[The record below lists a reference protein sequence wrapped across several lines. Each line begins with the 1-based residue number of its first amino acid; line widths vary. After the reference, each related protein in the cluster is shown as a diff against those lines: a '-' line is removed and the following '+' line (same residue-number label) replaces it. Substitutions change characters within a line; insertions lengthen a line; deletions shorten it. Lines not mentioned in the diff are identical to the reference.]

1 MNASCTFCRI
11 VRSELPSYRVAETEG
26 AYAFLD
32 IDPATSGHA
41 LVIPKQHRRDLF
53 DATPH
58 ELAEL
63 LALAQR
69 VGAAAMNELGA
80 PGVKLHQVSGAA
92 AGQDVFHLHFHVIP
106 RYLDDTVQPSWHVDG
121 WSPPGLSA
129 EQQTDVAARLCRA
142 LGQ

>member
-1 MNASCTFCRI
+1 MDTPCSFCRI
-11 VRSELPSYRVAETEG
+11 VRGEAPSLRIAETEG

-32 IDPATSGHA
+32 INPATPGHA
-41 LVIPKQHRRDLF
+41 LVIPKQNRRDLF
-53 DATPH
+53 DATPD

-106 RYLDDTVQPSWHVDG
+106 RYEDDTVQPSWYVDD
-121 WSPPGLSA
+121 WTAPDLS
-129 EQQTDVAARLCRA
+129 EEDQAALTRRMTLA
-142 LGQ
+142 LAD